1 MFEEEETLF
10 TIILSVV
17 LLILL
22 QIISNHQDYYGESIM
37 CVLIESI
44 INGVL
49 NIFCLCFL
57 DVMFLIP
64 LGENRW
70 NEK

>member
-64 LGENRW
+64 LGEKRW
-70 NEK
+70 NKK

>member
-22 QIISNHQDYYGESIM
+22 QIISNHEDYYGESIM

-44 INGVL
+44 INGVF

-57 DVMFLIP
+57 DAMFLIP
-64 LGENRW
+64 LGEKRRNK
-70 NEK
+70 N

>member
-22 QIISNHQDYYGESIM
+22 QIISNHEDYYGESIM

-44 INGVL
+44 INGVF

-57 DVMFLIP
+57 DAMFLIH
-64 LGENRW
+64 LGEKRRNK
-70 NEK
+70 N